1 MEDNNWKFPPKD
13 FSRKYLQVCLP
24 ILPVFSDKF
33 KIHNTH
39 QREIENILLKTNNK
53 RNSTIGDSVKKS
65 YGYCN
70 QVLDRC
76 NTNYLCHAGLG
87 SLNQISDRLRR
98 KKLRRETDRS
108 LIMVM
113 IMIAR

>member
-1 MEDNNWKFPPKD
+1 MKDNNWKFPPTD

-24 ILPVFSDKF
+24 MLPIFSDKF

-39 QREIENILLKTNNK
+39 QREIENILLKINNK

-76 NTNYLCHAGLG
+76 NTNYLCH
-87 SLNQISDRLRR
+87 
-98 KKLRRETDRS
+98 DRS
-108 LIMVM
+108 LIMMLNNRFSIFLLFLGFFDNIRMVFQ
-113 IMIAR
+113 